1 MAKPTRQS
9 DDEEGTPVAA
19 YVVLGVLVLALL
31 GVIFIDTG
39 STESRTQTS
48 YGQTAQ
54 VAERALVSNPPS
66 SGQASSG
73 GAASAGGK
81 SDARTAHVPPV
92 EALIK
97 GKMEALEKSEP
108 SLEGA
113 KQCYW
118 QEKASGEKRWVPVAS
133 IYGVALSKYGCYELD
148 SCNGGL
154 GKGRG
159 ECYKWAPSPTA
170 ERDPW

>member
-1 MAKPTRQS
+1 MSKAPRQY
-9 DDEEGTPVAA
+9 DDEQRTPVTA

-54 VAERALVSNPPS
+54 VAERAV
-66 SGQASSG
+66 ASSPG
-73 GAASAGGK
+73 NAGAASSSGAAKG
-81 SDARTAHVPPV
+81 DARTAYVPPV

-97 GKMEALEKSEP
+97 GKMEALENSEP
-108 SLEGA
+108 SLEGP

-118 QEKASGEKRWVPVAS
+118 QEKGSGDKRWVPVSS

-154 GKGRG
+154 GKSRG

-170 ERDPW
+170 EREPW